1 MEELQMTTTESKQA
15 PENTTA
21 KKPANAMRR
30 LTAILPNGGK
40 EIG

>member
-1 MEELQMTTTESKQA
+1 MTTTESK
-15 PENTTA
+15 ENTTV
-21 KKPANAMRR
+21 KKPANATRR